1 MDGVFS
7 MDKYIEPLLAHGTFV
22 MCVFPSKES
31 ENAKSVTGD
40 IEFFRDD
47 LNIFSLKITF
57 ENSISKNIKMAFC
70 MDGDKNLLSIF
81 YKNTPKEET
90 DTYKP
95 HYGHLLI
102 ELPTDGL
109 EYPLKG
115 MYTNHDRDTKGEIHI
130 YKKESDIPKKAI
142 Y

>member
-1 MDGVFS
+1 

-22 MCVFPSKES
+22 MRVFPSQES
-31 ENAKSVTGD
+31 EIVKAVTGD
-40 IEFFRDD
+40 MEFFRDD

-57 ENSISKNIKMAFC
+57 ENSICKSIKMAFC
-70 MDGDKNLLSIF
+70 MDGDKNLLSIL

-102 ELPTDGL
+102 ELPDDGL

-115 MYTNHDRDTKGEIHI
+115 MYTTHDRANMGRIHI
-130 YKKESDIPKKAI
+130 CELPRLEVGAS
-142 Y
+142 

>member
-1 MDGVFS
+1 

-22 MCVFPSKES
+22 MCVFPSQES
-31 ENAKSVTGD
+31 EIVKAVTGK

-57 ENSISKNIKMAFC
+57 KNSISKNIKMAFC

-102 ELPTDGL
+102 ELPDDGL
-109 EYPLKG
+109 RYPLEG
-115 MYTNHDRDTKGEIHI
+115 MYTNHDRDTKGKVHI
-130 YKKESDIPKKAI
+130 YKEDSDIPRIKSC
-142 Y
+142 

>member
-1 MDGVFS
+1 

-57 ENSISKNIKMAFC
+57 ENSISKNITMAFC
-70 MDGDKNLLSIF
+70 MDGVRNLLSIF
-81 YKNTPKEET
+81 YKTKET
-90 DTYKP
+90 GIYIP

-102 ELPTDGL
+102 ELPADGL

-115 MYTNHDRDTKGEIHI
+115 IYTTHGRDNKGGIYI